1 MPQSLR
7 DIMTA
12 NVITIKETQTVQE
25 AAALMSQNNIGAI
38 PVVNNSGQIAGIITD
53 RDITLTNN
61 SSR

>member
-25 AAALMSQNNIGAI
+25 AAALMIK
-38 PVVNNSGQIAGIITD
+38 
-53 RDITLTNN
+53 
-61 SSR
+61 